1 MAQFQRGWWRPA
13 AVISSAAFVAVL
25 STAPINALAEEAG
38 VSDEA
43 SKSANEQVVPA
54 EEQETE
60 LKASA
65 DSQDTAKAEETV
77 SSSAKS
83 DASTSDAD
91 GSAAGDSKVEKP
103 ETDASKAEDTKADS
117 SKSDASAK
125 DDSKVEAAGED
136 STKTDDKTDSKVD
149 GKSDDAKT
157 EDEKSDSKTDDA
169 AASDATKADDAKA
182 EETEAKASSDK
193 ANTSSNKTVADGVY
207 AIGSGNKVD
216 SVLDAQNG
224 GRYNGTNAQLYESN
238 MTGSQKWEVKYH
250 EKDGG
255 YYTIG
260 LSGTNLVLDVQYGE
274 AKNGTNVWLYESNGS
289 KAQRWSIV
297 KNSKGLWSILSQL
310 GNFYLDAWAGG
321 TSNGT
326 NLQIYQGNGTGAQS
340 FYFLQYNPAA
350 PAGDAHPVEDGVY
363 VIGSDKANGNK
374 VLDINAASMSNG
386 GNAQLYDKNGTSAQR
401 FYFEYDGN
409 GYYTITNLG
418 SGKVLDLNA
427 AGIMPGTN
435 VQQYVSNNTAAQKW
449 AIRKDQGFFY
459 LVNKATGLALDAQW
473 AGTSNGTNVWG
484 YLFDKSSAQRWR
496 LTKDGDFIKTG
507 SDGTGIYQI
516 IAFNNTGR
524 VFDIKNGSSSDG
536 GQLQLWDSNDSLAQR
551 FEIHAL
557 GNNEYRIRTAAS
569 GGWLTVQN
577 GKIIQSGNSKTEAS
591 SSNTWKAVWKGGYF
605 SLVNAAGLAFD
616 LTNGSVNAGTLVQAF
631 GANGTAAQH
640 FFFRAADL
648 IKNGYY
654 TIASGLGNNKTLDVK
669 NGSLANGSNVQI
681 WSSNDSNA
689 QKFKI
694 TKSGNAY
701 VITAGSSDFALDAK
715 DGGKGN
721 WTNIQ
726 LYQKNG
732 TAAQSWT
739 VRIVDGGKL
748 VFVNVGSGRVLDV
761 NGANASDGAN
771 VQLYDAN
778 GTAAQSWK
786 LTETTLSN
794 GWAFVNGYWTFG
806 GTRYSTACYNAWQ
819 KIQNMNGEASTSK
832 YRGNGDHPYI
842 IAIDNTACRV
852 TVFQGSAGNWRP
864 LYDWAA
870 GVGDASQYGHGTFLS
885 SDPAIGGK
893 GLEMYIGYDW
903 DGTAPH
909 NPSIPADGLVA
920 FTSFFGAQGFHSTC
934 GNHSDP
940 SQTGKQISH
949 GCVRLLEANAWWI
962 YNNVPLGTL
971 VYSF

>member
-43 SKSANEQVVPA
+43 SKSANEQVIPA
-54 EEQETE
+54 EEQETG
-60 LKASA
+60 LKASSESQDAAGTEEKVTASTKADASAA
-65 DSQDTAKAEETV
+65 DSTAASNDTKVDEPKT
-77 SSSAKS
+77 
-83 DASTSDAD
+83 DASTTENA
-91 GSAAGDSKVEKP
+91 
-103 ETDASKAEDTKADS
+103 KADS
-117 SKSDASAK
+117 SKSDTSTKDGSKVDSAADGDSTKADDKADNDK
-125 DDSKVEAAGED
+125 DDSEKDD
-136 STKTDDKTDSKVD
+136 SEKDDSEEPDSKAD
-149 GKSDDAKT
+149 GAT
-157 EDEKSDSKTDDA
+157 TDDA
-169 AASDATKADDAKA
+169 SKADDAKA

-193 ANTSSNKTVADGVY
+193 ANTASNKTVEDGVY

-224 GRYNGTNAQLYESN
+224 GRSNGTNAQLYESN

-260 LSGTNLVLDVQYGE
+260 LYGTNLVLDVQYGV

-374 VLDINAASMSNG
+374 VLDINGASMDNG

-435 VQQYVSNNTAAQKW
+435 VQQYASNNTAAQKW

-551 FEIHAL
+551 FEIHAI

-569 GGWLTVQN
+569 GGWLTIQN
-577 GKIIQSGNSKTEAS
+577 GKIIQSGNSNTDAS

-605 SLVNAAGLAFD
+605 SLVNAAEFAFD
-616 LTNGSVNAGTLVQAF
+616 LTGGSVSSGTVVQ
-631 GANGTAAQH
+631 GYKANGTAAQH

-648 IKNGYY
+648 IKNGCY
-654 TIASGLGNNKTLDVK
+654 TIASGLGKDKTLDVK
-669 NGSLANGSNVQI
+669 NGSFANGSNVQI
-681 WSSNDSNA
+681 WSKNDSNA

-721 WTNIQ
+721 GTNIQ
-726 LYQKNG
+726 LYEKNG

-739 VRIVDGGKL
+739 VRIIDGGKI

-786 LTETTLSN
+786 LTETTISN
-794 GWAFVNGYWTFG
+794 GWVFVNGRWTFG
-806 GTRYSTACYNAWQ
+806 GTAYSTSCYNAWQ
-819 KIQNMNGEASTSK
+819 RIKDKSGLARASS
-832 YRGNGDHPYI
+832 YGVQPYI
-842 IAIDNTACRV
+842 ITIDNTACRV
-852 TVFQGSAGNWRP
+852 AIFQGKQGDWKP
-864 LYDWAA
+864 IFDWAA
-870 GVGDASQYGHGTFLS
+870 GVGDPHTYDHGTFLTD
-885 SDPAIGGK
+885 DPNIGGK
-893 GLEMYIGYDW
+893 GFDMFIGNNW
-903 DGTAPH
+903 DGTEVHKASV
-909 NPSIPADGLVA
+909 PSDGLVA

-962 YNNVPLGTL
+962 YNNIPLGTL